1 MINHPRFHHVYRWYK
16 PPFPVMCG
24 LPPCFN
30 HINIIIYVV
39 STVVTIILLFS
50 YYYAASVFSS
60 DYDWNC
66 DRDFFV
72 TKDEPGHRW
81 NPWLSHVYW
90 LNFRYVPSKTV
101 HIKLY
106 DVIESWLNEPLF
118 EQKRMHG
125 YVSKSLWNPLVF
137 TQKIWQKY
145 VGFMDV
151 HPNKKHG
158 QLEVLSFNPFPGIC
172 SKFPSDQA
180 SKRCRNPS
188 FEFVSCKIG
197 AMRFTRC
204 MPPMMASWGLGCDF

>member
-1 MINHPRFHHVYRWYK
+1 MFALNRQSCKWWRPKSIPNLVHPQRCDHGDFDFSAGIGSYRISKTMINHPRFHHVYRWYK

-101 HIKLY
+101 HIKL
-106 DVIESWLNEPLF
+106 
-118 EQKRMHG
+118 
-125 YVSKSLWNPLVF
+125 
-137 TQKIWQKY
+137 
-145 VGFMDV
+145 
-151 HPNKKHG
+151 
-158 QLEVLSFNPFPGIC
+158 
-172 SKFPSDQA
+172 
-180 SKRCRNPS
+180 
-188 FEFVSCKIG
+188 
-197 AMRFTRC
+197 
-204 MPPMMASWGLGCDF
+204 